1 MKKFLTMLCMLTCVL
16 SLTAC
21 GEYEPTEMEQQ
32 KGNEAVSMATNFIL
46 PYMTSFFDDE
56 LVETVQ
62 ENYNV
67 HEVESQVEEYFSLYI
82 SMVSQNYGINF
93 GYDSID
99 VEGNAILTGMV
110 SFNNTY
116 DELGDIQISEGFQGT
131 YKVSGDEIIVSVPV
145 TGSKSDSRGNVRTA
159 TAEFIFSNDIFL
171 TLESCAL
178 NLDQSMGE
186 LMMKAAMDTLM
197 GMMTVFTI
205 LILIS
210 LIIWAMGGIPKL
222 QAKFSGKKE
231 GKKDSKE
238 TAIDNTIAQIVEKEE
253 STNESSDT
261 ELVAVIAAAIAAYEG
276 SQSTDGFVVRSIRK
290 RR

>member
-16 SLTAC
+16 GLTAC

-32 KGNEAVSMATNFIL
+32 KGDEAVSMATNFIL

-56 LVETVQ
+56 LVEAVQ

-67 HEVESQVEEYFSLYI
+67 HEVESQVEDYFSLYI
-82 SMVSQNYGINF
+82 SMVSQNYNINF

-116 DELGDIQISEGFQGT
+116 DELGDIKTSEGFQGT

-145 TGSKSDSRGNVRTA
+145 TGTKTDSNGNVRTA
-159 TAEFIFSNDIFL
+159 TAELIFTNDIFL
-171 TLESCAL
+171 TLKSCAL
-178 NLDQSMGE
+178 NLDQTMGE
-186 LMMKAAMDTLM
+186 LMIKAAMDTLM
-197 GMMTVFTI
+197 GMMTVFAV

-210 LIIWAMGGIPKL
+210 IIIWAMGGIPKL
-222 QAKFSGKKE
+222 QAKLAKKPESKKE
-231 GKKDSKE
+231 ES
-238 TAIDNTIAQIVEKEE
+238 IDNTIAQIVEKEE
-253 STNESSDT
+253 NTEDDT

>member
-16 SLTAC
+16 GLTAC

-32 KGNEAVSMATNFIL
+32 KGDEAVSMSTNFIL

-56 LVETVQ
+56 LVEAVQ
-62 ENYNV
+62 KNYNV
-67 HEVESQVEEYFSLYI
+67 HEVESQVEDYFSLYI
-82 SMVSQNYGINF
+82 SMVSQNYNINF

-116 DELGDIQISEGFQGT
+116 DELGDIKTSEGFQGT

-145 TGSKSDSRGNVRTA
+145 TGTKTDSNGNVRTA
-159 TAEFIFSNDIFL
+159 TAELIFTNDIFL
-171 TLESCAL
+171 TLKSCAL
-178 NLDQSMGE
+178 NLDQTMGE
-186 LMMKAAMDTLM
+186 LMTKAAMDTLM
-197 GMMTVFTI
+197 GMMTVFAV

-210 LIIWAMGGIPKL
+210 IIIWAMGGIPKL
-222 QAKFSGKKE
+222 QAKLAKKPESKKE
-231 GKKDSKE
+231 ES
-238 TAIDNTIAQIVEKEE
+238 IDNTIAQIVEKEE
-253 STNESSDT
+253 STEDDT

>member
-16 SLTAC
+16 GLTAC

-32 KGNEAVSMATNFIL
+32 KGDEAVSMSTNFIL

-56 LVETVQ
+56 LVEAVQ
-62 ENYNV
+62 KNYNV
-67 HEVESQVEEYFSLYI
+67 HEVESQVEDYFSLYI
-82 SMVSQNYGINF
+82 SMVSQNYNINF

-116 DELGDIQISEGFQGT
+116 DELGDIKTSEGFQGT

-145 TGSKSDSRGNVRTA
+145 TGTKTDSNGNVRTA
-159 TAEFIFSNDIFL
+159 TAELIFTNDIFL
-171 TLESCAL
+171 TLKSCAL

-186 LMMKAAMDTLM
+186 LMTKAAMDTLM
-197 GMMTVFTI
+197 GMMTVFAV

-210 LIIWAMGGIPKL
+210 IIIWAMGGIPKL
-222 QAKFSGKKE
+222 QAKLAKKPESKKE
-231 GKKDSKE
+231 ES
-238 TAIDNTIAQIVEKEE
+238 IDNTIAQIVEKEE
-253 STNESSDT
+253 STEDDT
-261 ELVAVIAAAIAAYEG
+261 ELVAVITAAIAAYEG

>member
-16 SLTAC
+16 GLTAC

-56 LVETVQ
+56 LVEAVQ

-67 HEVESQVEEYFSLYI
+67 HEVESQVEDYFSLYI
-82 SMVSQNYGINF
+82 SMVSQNYNISF

-116 DELGDIQISEGFQGT
+116 DELGDIKTSEGFQGT

-145 TGSKSDSRGNVRTA
+145 TGTKTDSNGNVRTA
-159 TAEFIFSNDIFL
+159 TAELIFTNDIFL
-171 TLESCAL
+171 TLKSCAL

-186 LMMKAAMDTLM
+186 LMTKAAMDTLM
-197 GMMTVFTI
+197 GMMTVFAV

-210 LIIWAMGGIPKL
+210 IIIWAMGGIPKL
-222 QAKFSGKKE
+222 QAKLAKKPESKKE
-231 GKKDSKE
+231 ES
-238 TAIDNTIAQIVEKEE
+238 IDNTIAQIVEKEE
-253 STNESSDT
+253 STEDDT

>member
-16 SLTAC
+16 GLTAC
-21 GEYEPTEMEQQ
+21 GEYQPTEMEQQ
-32 KGNEAVSMATNFIL
+32 KGDEAVSMSTNFIL

-56 LVETVQ
+56 LVEAVQ

-67 HEVESQVEEYFSLYI
+67 HEVESQVEDYFSLYI
-82 SMVSQNYGINF
+82 SMVSQNYNINF

-116 DELGDIQISEGFQGT
+116 DELGDIKTSEGFQGT

-145 TGSKSDSRGNVRTA
+145 TGTKTDSNGNVRTA
-159 TAEFIFSNDIFL
+159 TAELIFTNDIFL
-171 TLESCAL
+171 TLKSCAL

-186 LMMKAAMDTLM
+186 LMTKAAMDTLM
-197 GMMTVFTI
+197 GMMTVFAV

-210 LIIWAMGGIPKL
+210 IIIWAMGGIPKL
-222 QAKFSGKKE
+222 QAKLAKKPESKKE
-231 GKKDSKE
+231 ES
-238 TAIDNTIAQIVEKEE
+238 IDNTIAQIVEKEE
-253 STNESSDT
+253 STEDDT

>member
-16 SLTAC
+16 GLTAC

-32 KGNEAVSMATNFIL
+32 KGDEAVSMATNFIL

-56 LVETVQ
+56 LVEAVQ

-67 HEVESQVEEYFSLYI
+67 HEVESQVEDYFSLYI
-82 SMVSQNYGINF
+82 SMVSQNYNINF

-116 DELGDIQISEGFQGT
+116 DELGDIKTSEGFQGT

-145 TGSKSDSRGNVRTA
+145 TGTKTDSNGNVRTA
-159 TAEFIFSNDIFL
+159 TAELIFSNDIFL
-171 TLESCAL
+171 TLKSCAL

-186 LMMKAAMDTLM
+186 LMTKAAMDTLM
-197 GMMTVFTI
+197 GMMTVFAV

-210 LIIWAMGGIPKL
+210 IIIWAMGGIPKL
-222 QAKFSGKKE
+222 QAKLAKKPESKKE
-231 GKKDSKE
+231 ES
-238 TAIDNTIAQIVEKEE
+238 IDNTIAQIVEKEE
-253 STNESSDT
+253 STEDDT

>member
-16 SLTAC
+16 GLTAC

-32 KGNEAVSMATNFIL
+32 KGDEAVSMATNFIL

-56 LVETVQ
+56 LVEAVQ

-67 HEVESQVEEYFSLYI
+67 HEVESQVEDYFSLYI
-82 SMVSQNYGINF
+82 SMVSQNYNINF

-116 DELGDIQISEGFQGT
+116 DELGDIKTSEGFQGT

-145 TGSKSDSRGNVRTA
+145 TGTKTDSNGNVRTA
-159 TAEFIFSNDIFL
+159 TAELIFTNDIFL
-171 TLESCAL
+171 TLKSCAL

-186 LMMKAAMDTLM
+186 LMTKAAMDTLM
-197 GMMTVFTI
+197 GMMTVFAV

-210 LIIWAMGGIPKL
+210 ILIWAMGGIPKL
-222 QAKFSGKKE
+222 QAKLAKKPESKKE
-231 GKKDSKE
+231 ES
-238 TAIDNTIAQIVEKEE
+238 IDNTIAQIVEKEE
-253 STNESSDT
+253 STEDDT

>member
-16 SLTAC
+16 GLTAC

-56 LVETVQ
+56 LVEAVQ

-67 HEVESQVEEYFSLYI
+67 HEVESQVEDYFSLYI
-82 SMVSQNYGINF
+82 SMVSQNYNISF

-110 SFNNTY
+110 SFNNPY
-116 DELGDIQISEGFQGT
+116 DELGDIKTSEGFQGT

-145 TGSKSDSRGNVRTA
+145 TGTKTDSNGNVRTA
-159 TAEFIFSNDIFL
+159 TAELIFTNDIFL
-171 TLESCAL
+171 TLKSCSL

-186 LMMKAAMDTLM
+186 LMAKAAMDTLM
-197 GMMTVFTI
+197 GMMTVFAV

-210 LIIWAMGGIPKL
+210 IIIWAMGGIPKL
-222 QAKFSGKKE
+222 QAKLAKKPESKKE
-231 GKKDSKE
+231 ES
-238 TAIDNTIAQIVEKEE
+238 IDNTIAQIVEKEE
-253 STNESSDT
+253 STEDDT

>member
-16 SLTAC
+16 GLTAC

-32 KGNEAVSMATNFIL
+32 KGDEAVSMATNFIL

-56 LVETVQ
+56 LVEAVQ

-67 HEVESQVEEYFSLYI
+67 HEVESQVEDYFSLYI
-82 SMVSQNYGINF
+82 SMVSQNYNISF

-116 DELGDIQISEGFQGT
+116 DELGDIKTSEGFQGT

-145 TGSKSDSRGNVRTA
+145 TGTKTDSNGNVRTA
-159 TAEFIFSNDIFL
+159 TAELIFTNDIFL
-171 TLESCAL
+171 TLKSCAL

-186 LMMKAAMDTLM
+186 LMTKAAMDTLM
-197 GMMTVFTI
+197 GMMTVFAV

-210 LIIWAMGGIPKL
+210 IIIWAMGGIPKL
-222 QAKFSGKKE
+222 QAKLAKKPESKKE
-231 GKKDSKE
+231 ES
-238 TAIDNTIAQIVEKEE
+238 IDNTIAQIVEKEE
-253 STNESSDT
+253 STEDDT

>member
-16 SLTAC
+16 GLTAC

-56 LVETVQ
+56 LVEAVQ

-82 SMVSQNYGINF
+82 SMVSQNYNISF

-116 DELGDIQISEGFQGT
+116 DELGDIKTDEGFQGT

-145 TGSKSDSRGNVRTA
+145 TGTKTDSNGNVRTA
-159 TAEFIFSNDIFL
+159 TAELIFTNDIFL
-171 TLESCAL
+171 TLKSCAL
-178 NLDQSMGE
+178 NLDQTMGE
-186 LMMKAAMDTLM
+186 LMTKAAMDTLM
-197 GMMTVFTI
+197 GMMTVFAV

-210 LIIWAMGGIPKL
+210 IIIWAMGGIPKL
-222 QAKFSGKKE
+222 QAKLAKKPESKKE
-231 GKKDSKE
+231 ES
-238 TAIDNTIAQIVEKEE
+238 IDNTIAQIVEKEE
-253 STNESSDT
+253 STEDDT

-276 SQSTDGFVVRSIRK
+276 SQSTNGFVVRSIRK

>member
-1 MKKFLTMLCMLTCVL
+1 MYAHLCSGTDRLR
-16 SLTAC
+16 

-67 HEVESQVEEYFSLYI
+67 HEVESQVEDYFSLYI
-82 SMVSQNYGINF
+82 SMVSQNYNINF

-116 DELGDIQISEGFQGT
+116 DELGDIKTSEGFQGT

-145 TGSKSDSRGNVRTA
+145 TGTKTDSNGNVRTA
-159 TAEFIFSNDIFL
+159 TAELIFTNDIFL
-171 TLESCAL
+171 TLKSCAL
-178 NLDQSMGE
+178 NLDQTMGE
-186 LMMKAAMDTLM
+186 LMTKAAMDTLM
-197 GMMTVFTI
+197 GMMTVFAV

-210 LIIWAMGGIPKL
+210 IIIWAMGGIPKL
-222 QAKFSGKKE
+222 QAKLAKKPESKKE
-231 GKKDSKE
+231 ES
-238 TAIDNTIAQIVEKEE
+238 IDNTIAQIVEKEE
-253 STNESSDT
+253 STEDDT

>member
-16 SLTAC
+16 GLTAC

-32 KGNEAVSMATNFIL
+32 KGDEAVSMATNFIL

-56 LVETVQ
+56 LVEAVQ

-67 HEVESQVEEYFSLYI
+67 HEVESQVEDYFSLYI
-82 SMVSQNYGINF
+82 SMVSQNYNISF

-116 DELGDIQISEGFQGT
+116 DELGDIKTSEGFQGT
-131 YKVSGDEIIVSVPV
+131 YKVSGDEIIVSVPD
-145 TGSKSDSRGNVRTA
+145 TGTKTDSNGNVRTA
-159 TAEFIFSNDIFL
+159 TAELIFTNDIFL
-171 TLESCAL
+171 TLKSCAL

-186 LMMKAAMDTLM
+186 LMAKAAMDTLM
-197 GMMTVFTI
+197 GMMTVFAV

-210 LIIWAMGGIPKL
+210 IIIWAMGGIPKL
-222 QAKFSGKKE
+222 QAKLAKKPESKKE
-231 GKKDSKE
+231 ES
-238 TAIDNTIAQIVEKEE
+238 IDNTIAQIVEKEE
-253 STNESSDT
+253 STEDDT

>member
-1 MKKFLTMLCMLTCVL
+1 MKKFLTMLCMLTCAL
-16 SLTAC
+16 GLTAC

-32 KGNEAVSMATNFIL
+32 KGDEAVSMATNFIL

-56 LVETVQ
+56 LVEAVQ

-67 HEVESQVEEYFSLYI
+67 HEVESQVEDYFSLYI
-82 SMVSQNYGINF
+82 SMVSQNYNISF

-116 DELGDIQISEGFQGT
+116 DELGDIKTSEGFQGT

-145 TGSKSDSRGNVRTA
+145 TGTKTDSNGNVRTA
-159 TAEFIFSNDIFL
+159 TAELIFTNDIFL
-171 TLESCAL
+171 TLKSCAL

-186 LMMKAAMDTLM
+186 LMAKAAMDTLM
-197 GMMTVFTI
+197 GMMTVFAV

-210 LIIWAMGGIPKL
+210 IIIWAMGGIPKL
-222 QAKFSGKKE
+222 QAKLAKKPESKKE
-231 GKKDSKE
+231 ES
-238 TAIDNTIAQIVEKEE
+238 IDNTIAQIVEKEE
-253 STNESSDT
+253 STEDDT

>member
-1 MKKFLTMLCMLTCVL
+1 MKKILTMLCMLTCVL
-16 SLTAC
+16 GLTAC

-32 KGNEAVSMATNFIL
+32 KGDEAVSMSTNFIL

-56 LVETVQ
+56 LVEAVQ
-62 ENYNV
+62 KNYNV
-67 HEVESQVEEYFSLYI
+67 HEVESQVEDYFSLYI
-82 SMVSQNYGINF
+82 SMVSQNYNINF

-116 DELGDIQISEGFQGT
+116 DELGDIKTSVGFQGT

-145 TGSKSDSRGNVRTA
+145 TGTKTDSNGNVRTA
-159 TAEFIFSNDIFL
+159 TAELIFTNDIFL
-171 TLESCAL
+171 TLKSCAL

-186 LMMKAAMDTLM
+186 LMTKAAMDTLM
-197 GMMTVFTI
+197 GMMTVFAV

-210 LIIWAMGGIPKL
+210 IIIWAMGGIPKL
-222 QAKFSGKKE
+222 QAKLAKKPESKKE
-231 GKKDSKE
+231 ES
-238 TAIDNTIAQIVEKEE
+238 IDNTIAQIVEKEE
-253 STNESSDT
+253 STEDDT

>member
-16 SLTAC
+16 GLTAC

-32 KGNEAVSMATNFIL
+32 KGDEAVSMATNFIL

-56 LVETVQ
+56 LVEAVQ

-67 HEVESQVEEYFSLYI
+67 HEVESQVEDYFSLYI
-82 SMVSQNYGINF
+82 SMVSQNYNINF

-116 DELGDIQISEGFQGT
+116 DELGDIKTSEGFQGT

-145 TGSKSDSRGNVRTA
+145 TGTKTDSNGNVRTA
-159 TAEFIFSNDIFL
+159 TAELIFTNDIFL
-171 TLESCAL
+171 TLKSCAL

-186 LMMKAAMDTLM
+186 LMTKAAMDTLM
-197 GMMTVFTI
+197 GMMTVFAV

-210 LIIWAMGGIPKL
+210 IIIWAMGGIPRL
-222 QAKFSGKKE
+222 QAKLAKKPERKKE
-231 GKKDSKE
+231 ES
-238 TAIDNTIAQIVEKEE
+238 IDNTIAQIVEKEE
-253 STNESSDT
+253 NTEDDT

>member
-16 SLTAC
+16 GLTAC

-32 KGNEAVSMATNFIL
+32 KGDEAVSMATNFIL
-46 PYMTSFFDDE
+46 PYMTSFFDDK
-56 LVETVQ
+56 LVEAVQ

-67 HEVESQVEEYFSLYI
+67 HEVESQVEDYFSLYI
-82 SMVSQNYGINF
+82 SMVSQNYNISF

-116 DELGDIQISEGFQGT
+116 DELGDIKTSEGFQGT

-145 TGSKSDSRGNVRTA
+145 TGTKTDSNGNVRTA
-159 TAEFIFSNDIFL
+159 TAELIFTNDIFL
-171 TLESCAL
+171 TLKSCAL

-186 LMMKAAMDTLM
+186 LMTKAAMDTLM
-197 GMMTVFTI
+197 GMMTVFAV

-210 LIIWAMGGIPKL
+210 IIIWAMGGIPKL
-222 QAKFSGKKE
+222 QAKLAKKPESKKE
-231 GKKDSKE
+231 ES
-238 TAIDNTIAQIVEKEE
+238 IDNTIAQIVEKEE
-253 STNESSDT
+253 STEDDT

>member
-16 SLTAC
+16 GLTAC

-56 LVETVQ
+56 LVEGVQ

-67 HEVESQVEEYFSLYI
+67 HEVESQVEDYFSLYI
-82 SMVSQNYGINF
+82 SMVSQNYNISF

-116 DELGDIQISEGFQGT
+116 DELGDIKTSEGFQGT

-145 TGSKSDSRGNVRTA
+145 TGTKTDSNGNVRTA
-159 TAEFIFSNDIFL
+159 TAELIFTNDIFL
-171 TLESCAL
+171 TLKSCAL

-186 LMMKAAMDTLM
+186 LMAKAAMDTLM
-197 GMMTVFTI
+197 GMMTVFAV

-210 LIIWAMGGIPKL
+210 IIIWAMGGIPKL
-222 QAKFSGKKE
+222 QAKLAKKPESKKE
-231 GKKDSKE
+231 ES
-238 TAIDNTIAQIVEKEE
+238 IDNTIAQIVEKEE
-253 STNESSDT
+253 STEDDT

>member
-16 SLTAC
+16 GLTAC

-32 KGNEAVSMATNFIL
+32 KGDEAVSMATNFIL

-56 LVETVQ
+56 LVEAVQ

-67 HEVESQVEEYFSLYI
+67 HEVESQVEDYFSLYI
-82 SMVSQNYGINF
+82 SMVSQNYNINF

-116 DELGDIQISEGFQGT
+116 DELGDIKTSEGFQGT

-145 TGSKSDSRGNVRTA
+145 TGTKTDSNGNVRTA
-159 TAEFIFSNDIFL
+159 TAELIFTNDIFL
-171 TLESCAL
+171 TLKSCAL
-178 NLDQSMGE
+178 NLDQTMGE
-186 LMMKAAMDTLM
+186 LMIKAAMDTLM
-197 GMMTVFTI
+197 GMMTVFAV

-210 LIIWAMGGIPKL
+210 IIIWAMGGIPKL
-222 QAKFSGKKE
+222 QKKLAKKPESKKE
-231 GKKDSKE
+231 ES
-238 TAIDNTIAQIVEKEE
+238 IDNTIAQIVEKEE
-253 STNESSDT
+253 NTEDDT

>member
-16 SLTAC
+16 GLTAC

-56 LVETVQ
+56 LVEAVQ

-82 SMVSQNYGINF
+82 SMVSQNYNISF

-116 DELGDIQISEGFQGT
+116 DELGDIKTDEGFQGT

-145 TGSKSDSRGNVRTA
+145 TGTKTDSNGNVRTA
-159 TAEFIFSNDIFL
+159 TAELIFTNDIFL
-171 TLESCAL
+171 TWKSCAL
-178 NLDQSMGE
+178 NLDQTMGE
-186 LMMKAAMDTLM
+186 LMTKAAMDTLM
-197 GMMTVFTI
+197 GMMTVFAV

-210 LIIWAMGGIPKL
+210 IIIWAMGGIPKL
-222 QAKFSGKKE
+222 QAKLAKKPESKKE
-231 GKKDSKE
+231 ES
-238 TAIDNTIAQIVEKEE
+238 IDNTIAQIVEKEE
-253 STNESSDT
+253 STEDDT

>member
-16 SLTAC
+16 GLTAC

-56 LVETVQ
+56 LVEAVQ

-67 HEVESQVEEYFSLYI
+67 HEVESQVEDYFSLYI
-82 SMVSQNYGINF
+82 SMVSQNYNINF

-116 DELGDIQISEGFQGT
+116 DELGDIKTDEGFQGT

-145 TGSKSDSRGNVRTA
+145 TGTKTDSNGNVRTA
-159 TAEFIFSNDIFL
+159 TAELIFTNDIFL
-171 TLESCAL
+171 TLKSCAL
-178 NLDQSMGE
+178 NLDQTMGE
-186 LMMKAAMDTLM
+186 LMTKAAMDTLM
-197 GMMTVFTI
+197 GMMTVFAV

-210 LIIWAMGGIPKL
+210 IIIWAMGGIPKL
-222 QAKFSGKKE
+222 QAKLAKKPESKKE
-231 GKKDSKE
+231 ES
-238 TAIDNTIAQIVEKEE
+238 IDNTIAQIVEKEE
-253 STNESSDT
+253 STEDDT

>member
-16 SLTAC
+16 GLTAC

-32 KGNEAVSMATNFIL
+32 KGNEAVSMSTNFIL

-67 HEVESQVEEYFSLYI
+67 HEVESQVEDYFSLYI
-82 SMVSQNYGINF
+82 SMVSQNYNINF

-116 DELGDIQISEGFQGT
+116 DELGDIKTSEGFQGT

-145 TGSKSDSRGNVRTA
+145 TGTKTDSNGNVRTA
-159 TAEFIFSNDIFL
+159 TAELIFTNDIFL
-171 TLESCAL
+171 TLKSCAL

-186 LMMKAAMDTLM
+186 LMTKAAMDTLM
-197 GMMTVFTI
+197 GMMTVFAV

-210 LIIWAMGGIPKL
+210 IIIWAMGGIPKL
-222 QAKFSGKKE
+222 QAKLAKKPESKKE
-231 GKKDSKE
+231 ES
-238 TAIDNTIAQIVEKEE
+238 IDNTIAQIVEKEE
-253 STNESSDT
+253 STEDDT

>member
-16 SLTAC
+16 GLTAC

-32 KGNEAVSMATNFIL
+32 KGNEAVSKATNFIL

-56 LVETVQ
+56 LVEAVQ

-67 HEVESQVEEYFSLYI
+67 HEVESQVEDYFSLYI
-82 SMVSQNYGINF
+82 SMVSQNYDINF

-116 DELGDIQISEGFQGT
+116 DELGDIKTSEGFQGT

-145 TGSKSDSRGNVRTA
+145 TGTKTDSNGNVRTA
-159 TAEFIFSNDIFL
+159 TAELIFTNDIFL
-171 TLESCAL
+171 TLKSCAL
-178 NLDQSMGE
+178 NLDQTMGE
-186 LMMKAAMDTLM
+186 LMTKAAMDTLM
-197 GMMTVFTI
+197 GMMTVFAV

-210 LIIWAMGGIPKL
+210 IIIWAMGGIPKL
-222 QAKFSGKKE
+222 QAKLAKKPESKKE
-231 GKKDSKE
+231 ES
-238 TAIDNTIAQIVEKEE
+238 IDNTIAQIVEKEE
-253 STNESSDT
+253 STEDDT
-261 ELVAVIAAAIAAYEG
+261 ELVAVLAAAIAAYEG

>member
-16 SLTAC
+16 GLTAC

-32 KGNEAVSMATNFIL
+32 KGDEAVSMATNFIL

-56 LVETVQ
+56 LVEAVQ

-67 HEVESQVEEYFSLYI
+67 HEVESQVEDYFSLYI
-82 SMVSQNYGINF
+82 SMVSQNYNINF

-116 DELGDIQISEGFQGT
+116 DELGDIKTSEGFQGT

-145 TGSKSDSRGNVRTA
+145 TGTKTDSNGNVRTA
-159 TAEFIFSNDIFL
+159 TAELIFTNDIFL
-171 TLESCAL
+171 TLKSCAL

-186 LMMKAAMDTLM
+186 LMTKAAMDTLM
-197 GMMTVFTI
+197 GMMTVFAV

-210 LIIWAMGGIPKL
+210 IIIWAMGGIPKL
-222 QAKFSGKKE
+222 QAKLAKKPERKKE
-231 GKKDSKE
+231 ES
-238 TAIDNTIAQIVEKEE
+238 IDNTIAQIVEKEE
-253 STNESSDT
+253 NTEDDT

>member
-16 SLTAC
+16 GLTAC

-67 HEVESQVEEYFSLYI
+67 HEVESQVEDYFSLYI
-82 SMVSQNYGINF
+82 SMVSQNYNINF

-116 DELGDIQISEGFQGT
+116 DELGDIKTSEGFQGT

-145 TGSKSDSRGNVRTA
+145 TGTKTDSNGNVRTA
-159 TAEFIFSNDIFL
+159 TAELIFTNDIFL
-171 TLESCAL
+171 TLKSCAL
-178 NLDQSMGE
+178 NLDQTMGE
-186 LMMKAAMDTLM
+186 LMTKAAMDTLM
-197 GMMTVFTI
+197 GMMTVFAV

-210 LIIWAMGGIPKL
+210 IIIWAMGGIPKL
-222 QAKFSGKKE
+222 QAKLAKKPESKKE
-231 GKKDSKE
+231 ES
-238 TAIDNTIAQIVEKEE
+238 IDNTIAQIVEKEE
-253 STNESSDT
+253 NTEDDT

>member
-16 SLTAC
+16 GLTAC

-32 KGNEAVSMATNFIL
+32 KGNEAFSMATNFIL

-56 LVETVQ
+56 LVEAVQ

-67 HEVESQVEEYFSLYI
+67 HEVESQVEDYFSLYI
-82 SMVSQNYGINF
+82 SMVSQNYNISF

-116 DELGDIQISEGFQGT
+116 DELGDIKTSEGFQGT

-145 TGSKSDSRGNVRTA
+145 TGTKTDSNGNVRTA
-159 TAEFIFSNDIFL
+159 TAELIFTNDIFL
-171 TLESCAL
+171 TLKSCAL

-186 LMMKAAMDTLM
+186 LMAKAAMDTLM
-197 GMMTVFTI
+197 GMMTVFAV

-210 LIIWAMGGIPKL
+210 IIIWAMGGIPKL
-222 QAKFSGKKE
+222 QAKLAKKPESKKE
-231 GKKDSKE
+231 ES
-238 TAIDNTIAQIVEKEE
+238 IDNTIAQIVEKEE
-253 STNESSDT
+253 STEDDT

>member
-16 SLTAC
+16 GLTAC

-32 KGNEAVSMATNFIL
+32 KGDEAVSMSTNFIL

-56 LVETVQ
+56 LVEAVQ
-62 ENYNV
+62 KNYNV
-67 HEVESQVEEYFSLYI
+67 HEVESQVEDYFSLYI
-82 SMVSQNYGINF
+82 SMVSQNYNINF

-116 DELGDIQISEGFQGT
+116 DELGDIKTSEGFQGT

-145 TGSKSDSRGNVRTA
+145 TGTKTDSNGNVRTA
-159 TAEFIFSNDIFL
+159 TAELIFTNDIFL
-171 TLESCAL
+171 TLKSCAL

-186 LMMKAAMDTLM
+186 LMTKAAMDTLM
-197 GMMTVFTI
+197 GMMTVFAV

-210 LIIWAMGGIPKL
+210 IIIWAMGGIPKL
-222 QAKFSGKKE
+222 QAKLAKKPESKKE
-231 GKKDSKE
+231 ES
-238 TAIDNTIAQIVEKEE
+238 IDNTIAQIVEKEE
-253 STNESSDT
+253 STEDDT

>member
-16 SLTAC
+16 GLTAC

-32 KGNEAVSMATNFIL
+32 KGDEAVSMATNFIL

-56 LVETVQ
+56 LVEAVQ
-62 ENYNV
+62 DNYNV
-67 HEVESQVEEYFSLYI
+67 HEVESQVEDYFSLYI
-82 SMVSQNYGINF
+82 SMVSQNYNISF

-116 DELGDIQISEGFQGT
+116 DELGDIKTSEGFQGT

-145 TGSKSDSRGNVRTA
+145 TGTKTDSNGNVRTA
-159 TAEFIFSNDIFL
+159 TAELIFTNDIFL
-171 TLESCAL
+171 TLKSCAL

-186 LMMKAAMDTLM
+186 LMAKAAMDTLM
-197 GMMTVFTI
+197 GMMTVFAV

-210 LIIWAMGGIPKL
+210 IIIWAMGGIPKL
-222 QAKFSGKKE
+222 QAKLAKKPESKKE
-231 GKKDSKE
+231 ES
-238 TAIDNTIAQIVEKEE
+238 IDNTIAQIVEKEE
-253 STNESSDT
+253 STEDDT

>member
-16 SLTAC
+16 GLTAC

-32 KGNEAVSMATNFIL
+32 KGDEAVSMATNFIL

-56 LVETVQ
+56 LVEAVQ

-67 HEVESQVEEYFSLYI
+67 HEVESQVEDYFSLYI
-82 SMVSQNYGINF
+82 SMVSQNYNISF

-116 DELGDIQISEGFQGT
+116 DELGDIKTSEGFQGT

-145 TGSKSDSRGNVRTA
+145 TGTKTDSNGNVRTA
-159 TAEFIFSNDIFL
+159 TAELIFTNDIFL
-171 TLESCAL
+171 TLKSCAL

-186 LMMKAAMDTLM
+186 LMAKAAMDTLM
-197 GMMTVFTI
+197 GMMTVFAV

-210 LIIWAMGGIPKL
+210 IIIWAMGGIPKL
-222 QAKFSGKKE
+222 QAKLAKKPESKKE
-231 GKKDSKE
+231 ES
-238 TAIDNTIAQIVEKEE
+238 IDNTIAQIVEKEE
-253 STNESSDT
+253 STEDDT

-276 SQSTDGFVVRSIRK
+276 SQSTDVFVVRSIRK

>member
-16 SLTAC
+16 GLTAC

-32 KGNEAVSMATNFIL
+32 KGDEAVSMSTNFIL

-56 LVETVQ
+56 LVEAVQ

-67 HEVESQVEEYFSLYI
+67 HEVESQVEDYFSLYI
-82 SMVSQNYGINF
+82 SMVSQNYNINF

-116 DELGDIQISEGFQGT
+116 DELGDIKTSEGFQGT

-145 TGSKSDSRGNVRTA
+145 TGTKTDSNGNVRTA
-159 TAEFIFSNDIFL
+159 TAELIFTNDIFL
-171 TLESCAL
+171 TLKSCAL
-178 NLDQSMGE
+178 NLDQTMGE
-186 LMMKAAMDTLM
+186 LMTKAAMDTLM
-197 GMMTVFTI
+197 GMMTVFAV

-210 LIIWAMGGIPKL
+210 IIIWAMGGIPKL
-222 QAKFSGKKE
+222 QAKLAKKPESKKE
-231 GKKDSKE
+231 ES
-238 TAIDNTIAQIVEKEE
+238 IDNTIAQIVEKEE
-253 STNESSDT
+253 STEDDT

>member
-16 SLTAC
+16 GLTAC

-67 HEVESQVEEYFSLYI
+67 HEVESQVEDYFSLYI
-82 SMVSQNYGINF
+82 SMVSQNYNINF

-116 DELGDIQISEGFQGT
+116 DELGDIKTSEGFQGT

-145 TGSKSDSRGNVRTA
+145 TGTKTDSNGNVRAA
-159 TAEFIFSNDIFL
+159 TAELIFTNDIFL
-171 TLESCAL
+171 TLKSCAL

-186 LMMKAAMDTLM
+186 LMTKAAMDTLM
-197 GMMTVFTI
+197 GMMTVFAV

-210 LIIWAMGGIPKL
+210 IIIWAMGGIPKL
-222 QAKFSGKKE
+222 QAKLAKKPESKKE
-231 GKKDSKE
+231 ES
-238 TAIDNTIAQIVEKEE
+238 IDNTIAQIVEKEE
-253 STNESSDT
+253 STEDDT

>member
-16 SLTAC
+16 GLTAC

-32 KGNEAVSMATNFIL
+32 KGDEAVSMATNFIL

-56 LVETVQ
+56 LVEAVQ

-67 HEVESQVEEYFSLYI
+67 HEVESQVEDYFSLYI
-82 SMVSQNYGINF
+82 SMVSQNYNISF

-116 DELGDIQISEGFQGT
+116 DELGDIKTSEGFQGT

-145 TGSKSDSRGNVRTA
+145 TGTKTDSNGNVRTA
-159 TAEFIFSNDIFL
+159 TAELIFTNDIFL
-171 TLESCAL
+171 TLKSCAL

-186 LMMKAAMDTLM
+186 LMAKAAMDTLM
-197 GMMTVFTI
+197 GMMTVFAV

-210 LIIWAMGGIPKL
+210 IIIWAMGSIPKL
-222 QAKFSGKKE
+222 QAKLAKKPESKKE
-231 GKKDSKE
+231 ES
-238 TAIDNTIAQIVEKEE
+238 IDNTIAQIVEKEE
-253 STNESSDT
+253 STEDDT

>member
-16 SLTAC
+16 GLTAC

-32 KGNEAVSMATNFIL
+32 KGDEAVSMATNFIL

-56 LVETVQ
+56 LVEAVQ

-67 HEVESQVEEYFSLYI
+67 HEVESQVEDYFSLYI
-82 SMVSQNYGINF
+82 SMVSQNYNISF

-116 DELGDIQISEGFQGT
+116 DELGDIKTSEGFQGT

-145 TGSKSDSRGNVRTA
+145 TGTKTDSNGNVRTA
-159 TAEFIFSNDIFL
+159 TAELIFTNDIFL
-171 TLESCAL
+171 TLKSCAL

-186 LMMKAAMDTLM
+186 LMAKAAMDTLM
-197 GMMTVFTI
+197 GMMTVFAV

-210 LIIWAMGGIPKL
+210 IIIWAMGGIPKL
-222 QAKFSGKKE
+222 QAKLAKKPESKKE
-231 GKKDSKE
+231 ES
-238 TAIDNTIAQIVEKEE
+238 IDNTIAQIVEKEE
-253 STNESSDT
+253 STEDDT

>member
-16 SLTAC
+16 GLTAC

-67 HEVESQVEEYFSLYI
+67 HEVESQVEDYFSLYI
-82 SMVSQNYGINF
+82 SMVSQNYNINF

-116 DELGDIQISEGFQGT
+116 DELGDIKTSEGFQGT
-131 YKVSGDEIIVSVPV
+131 CKVSGDEIIVSVPV
-145 TGSKSDSRGNVRTA
+145 TGTKTDSNGNVRTA
-159 TAEFIFSNDIFL
+159 TAELIFTNDIFL
-171 TLESCAL
+171 TLKSCAL
-178 NLDQSMGE
+178 NLDQTMGE
-186 LMMKAAMDTLM
+186 LMTKAAMDTLM
-197 GMMTVFTI
+197 GMMTVFAV

-210 LIIWAMGGIPKL
+210 IIIWAMGGIPKL
-222 QAKFSGKKE
+222 QAKLAKKPESKKE
-231 GKKDSKE
+231 ES
-238 TAIDNTIAQIVEKEE
+238 IDNTIAQIVEKEE
-253 STNESSDT
+253 STEDDT

>member
-16 SLTAC
+16 GLTAC

-32 KGNEAVSMATNFIL
+32 KGDEAVSMATNFIL

-56 LVETVQ
+56 LVEAVQ

-67 HEVESQVEEYFSLYI
+67 HEVESQVEDYFSLYI
-82 SMVSQNYGINF
+82 SMVSQNYNISF
-93 GYDSID
+93 GYNSID

-116 DELGDIQISEGFQGT
+116 DELGDIKTSEGFQGT

-145 TGSKSDSRGNVRTA
+145 TGTKTDSNGNVRTA
-159 TAEFIFSNDIFL
+159 TAELIFTNDIFL
-171 TLESCAL
+171 TLKSCAL

-186 LMMKAAMDTLM
+186 LMAKAAMDTLM
-197 GMMTVFTI
+197 GMMTVFAV

-210 LIIWAMGGIPKL
+210 IIIWAMGGIPKL
-222 QAKFSGKKE
+222 QAKLAKKPESKKE
-231 GKKDSKE
+231 ES
-238 TAIDNTIAQIVEKEE
+238 IDNTIAQIVEKEE
-253 STNESSDT
+253 STEDDT

>member
-16 SLTAC
+16 GLTAC

-32 KGNEAVSMATNFIL
+32 KGDEAVSMATNFIL

-56 LVETVQ
+56 LVEAVQ

-67 HEVESQVEEYFSLYI
+67 HEVESQVEDYFSLYI
-82 SMVSQNYGINF
+82 SMVSQNYNINF

-116 DELGDIQISEGFQGT
+116 DELGDIKTSEGFQGT

-145 TGSKSDSRGNVRTA
+145 TGTKTDSNGNVRTA
-159 TAEFIFSNDIFL
+159 TAELIFTNDIFL
-171 TLESCAL
+171 TLKSCAL

-186 LMMKAAMDTLM
+186 LMAKAAMDTLM
-197 GMMTVFTI
+197 GMMTVFAV

-210 LIIWAMGGIPKL
+210 IIIWAMGGIPKL
-222 QAKFSGKKE
+222 QAKLAKKPERKKE
-231 GKKDSKE
+231 ES
-238 TAIDNTIAQIVEKEE
+238 IDNTIAQIVEKEE
-253 STNESSDT
+253 STEDDT

>member
-16 SLTAC
+16 GLTAC

-32 KGNEAVSMATNFIL
+32 KGDEAVSMATNFIL

-56 LVETVQ
+56 LVEAVQ

-67 HEVESQVEEYFSLYI
+67 HEVESQVEDYFSLYI
-82 SMVSQNYGINF
+82 SMVSQNYNISF

-116 DELGDIQISEGFQGT
+116 DELGDIKTSEGFQGT

-145 TGSKSDSRGNVRTA
+145 TGTKTDSNGNVRTA
-159 TAEFIFSNDIFL
+159 TAELIFTNDIFL
-171 TLESCAL
+171 TLKSCAL

-186 LMMKAAMDTLM
+186 LMAKAAMDTLM
-197 GMMTVFTI
+197 GMMTVFAV

-210 LIIWAMGGIPKL
+210 ILIWAMGGIPRL
-222 QAKFSGKKE
+222 QAKLAKKPESKKE
-231 GKKDSKE
+231 ES
-238 TAIDNTIAQIVEKEE
+238 IDNTIAQIVEKEE
-253 STNESSDT
+253 STEDDT

>member
-16 SLTAC
+16 GLTAC

-56 LVETVQ
+56 LVEAVQ

-67 HEVESQVEEYFSLYI
+67 HEVESQVEDYFSLYI
-82 SMVSQNYGINF
+82 SMVSQNYNISF

-116 DELGDIQISEGFQGT
+116 DELGDIKTSEGFQGT

-145 TGSKSDSRGNVRTA
+145 TGTKTDSNGNVRTA
-159 TAEFIFSNDIFL
+159 TAELIFTNDIFL
-171 TLESCAL
+171 TLKSCAL
-178 NLDQSMGE
+178 NLDQTMGE
-186 LMMKAAMDTLM
+186 LMAKAAMDTLM
-197 GMMTVFTI
+197 GMMTVFSI

-210 LIIWAMGGIPKL
+210 IIIWAMGGIPKL
-222 QAKFSGKKE
+222 QAKLAKKPESKKE
-231 GKKDSKE
+231 ES
-238 TAIDNTIAQIVEKEE
+238 IDNTIAQIVEKEE
-253 STNESSDT
+253 STEDDT

>member
-16 SLTAC
+16 GLTAC

-32 KGNEAVSMATNFIL
+32 KGDEAVSMATNFIL

-56 LVETVQ
+56 LVEAVQ

-67 HEVESQVEEYFSLYI
+67 HEVESQVEDYFSLYI
-82 SMVSQNYGINF
+82 SMVSQNYNINF

-116 DELGDIQISEGFQGT
+116 DELGDIKTSEGFQGT

-145 TGSKSDSRGNVRTA
+145 TGTKTDSNGNVRTA
-159 TAEFIFSNDIFL
+159 TAELIFTNDIFL
-171 TLESCAL
+171 TLKSCAL

-186 LMMKAAMDTLM
+186 LMTKAAMDTLM
-197 GMMTVFTI
+197 GMMTVFAV

-210 LIIWAMGGIPKL
+210 IIIWAMGGIPKL
-222 QAKFSGKKE
+222 QAKLAKKPERKKE
-231 GKKDSKE
+231 ES
-238 TAIDNTIAQIVEKEE
+238 IDNTIAQIVEKEE
-253 STNESSDT
+253 STEDDT

>member
-16 SLTAC
+16 GLTAC

-32 KGNEAVSMATNFIL
+32 KGNEAVSMSTNFIL

-67 HEVESQVEEYFSLYI
+67 HEVESQVEDYFSLYI
-82 SMVSQNYGINF
+82 SMVSQNYNINF

-116 DELGDIQISEGFQGT
+116 DELGDIKTSEGFQGT

-145 TGSKSDSRGNVRTA
+145 TGTKTDSNGNVRTA
-159 TAEFIFSNDIFL
+159 TAELIFTNDIFL
-171 TLESCAL
+171 TLKSCAL

-186 LMMKAAMDTLM
+186 LMAKAAMDTLM
-197 GMMTVFTI
+197 GMMTVFAV

-210 LIIWAMGGIPKL
+210 IIIWAMGGIPKL
-222 QAKFSGKKE
+222 QAKLAKKPESKKE
-231 GKKDSKE
+231 ES
-238 TAIDNTIAQIVEKEE
+238 IDNTIAQIVEKEE
-253 STNESSDT
+253 STEDDT